1 MLRQPG
7 VQGLSAHGALSGP
20 EPGTQA
26 SWVPL
31 PSHHALPGLF
41 LHGFLQCTAP
51 WSFVT
56 HLHSIRSRRPHP
68 RGRNPVNLRAPR
80 KNRTL
85 RTELRPSIILISCEK
100 GNVVTTLA
108 KPSFSCAQDAH
119 TAVDLPVSSA
129 WRAGACTLG
138 SRMKPLSNLSKAH
151 D

>member
-7 VQGLSAHGALSGP
+7 VQGLGAHGALSGP

-41 LHGFLQCTAP
+41 LRGFLQCTAP

-56 HLHSIRSRRPHP
+56 HLHSIRSRRP
-68 RGRNPVNLRAPR
+68 RGRDSVNLRDPR

-85 RTELRPSIILISCEK
+85 RTELQPSAILISCGK
-100 GNVVTTLA
+100 GNVATTLA

-119 TAVDLPVSSA
+119 TAVGLPVSTA
-129 WRAGACTLG
+129 WRAGAWTLG
-138 SRMKPLSNLSKAH
+138 E
-151 D
+151 